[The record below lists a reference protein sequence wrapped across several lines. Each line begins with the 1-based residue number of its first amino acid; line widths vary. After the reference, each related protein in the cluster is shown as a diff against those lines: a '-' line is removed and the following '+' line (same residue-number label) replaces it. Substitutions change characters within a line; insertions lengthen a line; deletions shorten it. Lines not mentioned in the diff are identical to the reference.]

1 LNGDETGF
9 KFDLFGARVPT
20 ILVSPF
26 VPPSTVFRA
35 REEDIKNYKYPFD
48 HTSFIKTLLKW
59 AGVYDSE
66 ATNFGRRMRAA
77 QTFEGVLAD
86 HSVNDGSVNFIEQQT
101 MAPTAFAPPNLIH
114 PAGEPEVLRPLL
126 KGIPIRSARRILA
139 TCKTLDEVKAAVESY
154 RKDPNSRA

>member
-1 LNGDETGF
+1 M
-9 KFDLFGARVPT
+9 PT

-35 REEDIKNYKYPFD
+35 PEEDIKNHKYPFD

-66 ATNFGRRMRAA
+66 ATNFGRRMQAA
-77 QTFEGVLAD
+77 QTFEDVLAD
-86 HSVNDGSVNFIEQQT
+86 HSVNDGNVKFIEQQT

-114 PAGEPEVLRPLL
+114 PAGDPEVLRPLV
-126 KGIPIRSARRILA
+126 KGIPIRSARRIFA

-154 RKDPNSRA
+154 RNDPNSRA